1 MGVLDDLVARASAR
15 AQRLRPPEHR
25 VMPPGEPLAS
35 ALRGKEELS
44 VIAEFKRASP
54 SEGEIAARNL
64 EEQVALYED
73 AGAAAVSV
81 LTEPSRFNGSYED
94 LARAARAVSIPILMK
109 DFVVDPVQVGHAAS
123 LGASGV
129 LLIVRCLSKAQLR
142 ELVLASK
149 ESGLTALVECH
160 DEAEVELAISLDGV
174 VIGVNNRNLDT
185 LDVDTGVAPRLLA
198 RVPPDR
204 ITVAESGYATERD
217 VRNLHGLADAVLV
230 GTALM
235 KHRAPQ
241 DLIEAMRR

>member
-1 MGVLDDLVARASAR
+1 MGVLDDLVASAR
-15 AQRLRPPEHR
+15 ARARRLRPPEHS
-25 VMPPGEPLAS
+25 VTIPGDSLAS

-81 LTEPSRFNGSYED
+81 LTDPSGFKGSYDD
-94 LARAARAVSIPILMK
+94 LARAACAVSIPILMK
-109 DFVVDPVQVGHAAS
+109 DFVVDPVQVRHAAS
-123 LGASGV
+123 LGARGV

-142 ELVLASK
+142 ELACASR
-149 ESGLTALVECH
+149 ENGLTALVECH
-160 DEAEVELAISLDGV
+160 DEAQVELAISLDDV
-174 VIGVNNRNLDT
+174 VIGVNNRDLDT
-185 LDVDTGVAPRLLA
+185 LDVDIGVAPRLLA

-204 ITVAESGYATERD
+204 VTVAESGYATETD

-235 KHRAPQ
+235 RCSAPRE
-241 DLIEAMRR
+241 LIEAMRR